1 MPGGIVQ
8 WKIARDITVFLA
20 GLGGFIHEV
29 IVKGQDRPTLL
40 IASLTLMG
48 VPFFIRKDEDKK

>member
-1 MPGGIVQ
+1 MQ
-8 WKIARDITVFLA
+8 WKIVRDTTMFLA
-20 GLGGFIHEV
+20 GLGGFVHEV

-48 VPFFIRKDEDKK
+48 VPFFLRKDEDEDEK